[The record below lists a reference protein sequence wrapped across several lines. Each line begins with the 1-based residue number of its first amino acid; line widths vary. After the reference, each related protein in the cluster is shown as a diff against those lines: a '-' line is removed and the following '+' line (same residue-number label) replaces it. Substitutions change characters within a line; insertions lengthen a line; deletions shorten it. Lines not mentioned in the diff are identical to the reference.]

1 MGRIMLPEVMAKIR
15 LALGPDYADV
25 NTMPSLDEDLSP
37 PGVAVDP
44 AVMAEFLAQYREDKK
59 EDQQE

>member
-25 NTMPSLDEDLSP
+25 ASMPAPDQELAP

-44 AVMAEFLAQYREDKK
+44 AVMAEFLAQYRESNKD
-59 EDQQE
+59 DQQE